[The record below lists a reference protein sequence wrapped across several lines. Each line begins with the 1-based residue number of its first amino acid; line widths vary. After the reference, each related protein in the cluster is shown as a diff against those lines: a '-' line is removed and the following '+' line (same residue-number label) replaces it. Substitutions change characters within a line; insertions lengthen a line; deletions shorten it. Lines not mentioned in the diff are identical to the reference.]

1 MQKLSDV
8 EFDIDQKVFILC
20 TNKVKKVNVIGIKR
34 EDDRILYTLEN
45 GELKLT
51 ERPQEDVFGT
61 TEDLIKSIT
70 EGL

>member
-1 MQKLSDV
+1 MKKLSDV
-8 EFDIDQKVFILC
+8 KFDIDQKVFILC
-20 TNKVKKVNVIGIKR
+20 TNKVKKVKVIGIKR

-51 ERPQEDVFGT
+51 TRQQEDVFSC